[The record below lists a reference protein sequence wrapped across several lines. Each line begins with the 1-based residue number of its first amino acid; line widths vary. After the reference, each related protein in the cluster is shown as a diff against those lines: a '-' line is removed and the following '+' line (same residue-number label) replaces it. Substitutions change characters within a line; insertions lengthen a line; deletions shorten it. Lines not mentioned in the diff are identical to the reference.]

1 MARKTNI
8 RLRRSAT
15 AGAIPTTSNL
25 DLGEIALNTYDG
37 KAYMKKNVGGTD
49 SIVEIGSSAATANE
63 ILVTYEYDGSDGSS
77 SNTVFSGADNDSNT
91 LSYSPGAI
99 QVFLNGILLKDTTD
113 YTASTGNSVTL
124 VNSAQAADVL
134 QIVAWF
140 KAIGTGDNSIQQ
152 FSGNGSTTGFTLS
165 TNPYHENQTDI
176 FIDGIYQQKTTYSI
190 SGTTLTFS
198 EAPPSGTNNVEVSTK
213 STNVTTS
220 NITNLTASGTIT
232 ANAFAGALTGNVTG
246 NVTGNTS
253 GSAGTVTSLSGH
265 DTDDLS
271 EGSSNLYHT
280 SERVDDRINAL
291 LQAGSNISLSYDDA
305 NNQLTITG
313 TDTNTTYSAGTGLAL
328 SSTTFSLSHL
338 GLQSL
343 SDPNADRI
351 AFWDDSAG
359 AFAWLSLGTGLS
371 LSGTTLSGTA
381 QYGNSDVETYLDANG
396 TTFPDSIS
404 SRYGTG
410 NDLKISHDGS
420 NSYIQNY
427 EGHLEITNNADDRD
441 IILRSDDGSGG
452 LAPYIIVDGSAQLTQ
467 FDKHT
472 KHTDTIRADFGN
484 ASDLRIHHDATN
496 SHIHNYEGDLIIRND
511 SDDIKILAEDDVVIR
526 DNDDSTE
533 MAKFINGGAV
543 ELYHNGSKKI
553 ETVSGGATVTGVLT
567 ADTVN
572 TGQGA
577 TEVYLMNQN
586 VRTTDDVT
594 FDDLTLTGNLTV
606 GGTTTTLNS
615 STLEV
620 ADLNIVVG
628 KNATSSSAANGAGIT
643 FGAWSSGTIPR
654 FEWDHSTGRLFAN
667 KPISANLVGN
677 VTGNVSGT
685 AATVTTAAQPAIT
698 SLGTLTTLTVDD
710 ITIDGS
716 TISDAGDITIDSGA
730 NITLDADG
738 GAVGLNDGGTHFA
751 SFENSSNSLYI
762 ETKISDKDIILRGND
777 GGSTITAL
785 TLDMSNAGNAI
796 FNYGGEFHGSLH
808 LDADSAQL
816 QLGDDN
822 DMQVYHNGAHGTI
835 NVATGNLGLDVV
847 GDIVLDAGGGDWI
860 LNDDG
865 TELGRFTNSSSDF
878 VIKTATQDKDLI
890 FKGNDGGS
898 VIEAMR
904 IDYSEGGKV
913 GIGTTSPSDD
923 LHVAGIIRTH
933 SSSTSK
939 YIRVF
944 GGNSGNFLDSY
955 GNALYI
961 RPNGNSSLA
970 ILLDTSG
977 NLGIGTTSP
986 GVSLDVGSKTDA
998 IRVPNGTTAQRPTA
1012 ALGQFRYNTTTSQFE
1027 GYADGAWGAIGG
1039 GGDAFGTIAVSGQ
1052 SNVVADQENDTLTLA
1067 AGTGIQLTTAAGS
1080 DTITI
1085 ASSYVL
1091 NPFKTDIF
1099 TTANSST
1106 TTFTLT
1112 GNPESEDMLLV
1123 FIEGVYQNKN
1133 SYALN
1138 TSTNVLTVDSAP
1150 GSGEEVVVHQ
1160 VGKGVAGSGHTQ
1172 DSFTGNG
1179 NTAAYTL
1186 SITPVTENDVFV
1198 YLDGVYQH
1206 KNTYSVSGTTLTFDT
1221 NVPNGVAIEAITP
1234 SLTEIGVPTTGSV
1247 TPAKL
1252 STGGPSWDAYGN
1264 LTINSNV
1271 VKGSGSTTISSGSAT
1286 SVASV
1291 GGSSY
1296 RSVKI
1301 TAQVTDA
1308 TASEY
1313 MVSEILLIHTGS
1325 ATHITEYGQIHTGSS
1340 PLGTFTADYNSGNMR
1355 LLYTRTGSN
1364 SQVVKVDI
1372 SRLKV

>member
-1 MARKTNI
+1 
-8 RLRRSAT
+8 
-15 AGAIPTTSNL
+15 
-25 DLGEIALNTYDG
+25 
-37 KAYMKKNVGGTD
+37 MKKSVGGTE
-49 SIVEIGSSAATANE
+49 SIVEIGSTAASAND
-63 ILVTYEYDGSDGSS
+63 ILKTYEYDGSDGAT
-77 SNTVFSGADNDSNT
+77 SNTVFSGADNNSET
-91 LSYSPGAI
+91 LAYTVGSI
-99 QVFLNGILLKDTTD
+99 QVYLNGILLQDTTD

-124 VNSAQAADVL
+124 VNSAANADLL
-134 QIVAWF
+134 QVIAWF
-140 KAIGTGDNSIQQ
+140 KAIGTGDNAIQQ
-152 FSGNGSTTGFTLS
+152 LSGDGSTTGFTLA

-198 EAPPSGTNNVEVSTK
+198 EAPPSGTNNIEISTK
-213 STNVTTS
+213 STNLDTGSLSSATF
-220 NITNLTASGTIT
+220 SGTVT
-232 ANAFAGALTGNVTG
+232 ANAFAGNITG

-265 DTDDLS
+265 DSDDLS

-280 SERVDDRINAL
+280 SERVDDRVNAL
-291 LQAGSNISLSYDDA
+291 LQAGSNISLSYDDS
-305 NNQLTITG
+305 NGQLTITG

-396 TTFPDSIS
+396 TTFPDNIKSF
-404 SRYGTG
+404 YGTG
-410 NDLKISHDGS
+410 SDLSVYHSGSH
-420 NSYIQNY
+420 SYIENST
-427 EGHLEITNNADDRD
+427 GNLILLNNADDKD
-441 IILRSDDGSGG
+441 IILQSDDGSGG
-452 LAPYIIVDGSAQLTQ
+452 STAYITVDGSAALTQ
-467 FDKHT
+467 FDRHT
-472 KHTDTIRADFGN
+472 KHVDSIRADFGN
-484 ASDLRIHHDATN
+484 SSDLQIYHDGSHSIIKEDGTGDLRIDGDSIYIRESDGTN
-496 SHIHNYEGDLIIRND
+496 QISAAAGTA
-511 SDDIKILAEDDVVIR
+511 ILYKDGTARVTTT
-526 DNDDSTE
+526 S
-533 MAKFINGGAV
+533 
-543 ELYHNGSKKI
+543 S
-553 ETVSGGATVTGVLT
+553 GATVAGVLT

-586 VRTTDDVT
+586 VRSTDDVT

-606 GGTTTTLNS
+606 GGTTTTLNTA
-615 STLEV
+615 TLDVE
-620 ADLNIVVG
+620 DLNITVG
-628 KNATSSSAANGAGIT
+628 KAATTSSATDGAGLT
-643 FGAWSSGTIPR
+643 FGAWSSGTIPTLT
-654 FEWDHSTGRLFAN
+654 WDHSNSRLSVN
-667 KPISANLVGN
+667 KPFN
-677 VTGNVSGT
+677 VTG
-685 AATVTTAAQPAIT
+685 AIT
-698 SLGTLTTLTVDD
+698 STSLTVDD

-762 ETKISDKDIILRGND
+762 ETKISDKDIIFRGND

-785 TLDMSNAGNAI
+785 TLDMSQAGLAVFTSSI
-796 FNYGGEFHGSLH
+796 H
-808 LDADSAQL
+808 LDSDSSQL

-822 DMQVYHNGAHGTI
+822 DMQVYHNGSHGTI
-835 NVATGNLGLDVV
+835 NVGTGNLTLDVA
-847 GDIVLDAGGGDWI
+847 GDIALDADGGDI
-860 LNDDG
+860 KFQDAG
-865 TELGRFTNSSSDF
+865 TDIFSIINNSTD
-878 VIKTATQDKDLI
+878 VQLKTAVQDKDLI
-890 FKGNDGGS
+890 FIGNDGGS

-904 IDYSEGGKV
+904 IDYSGGGKV
-913 GIGTTSPSDD
+913 GIGTTAPQGN
-923 LHVAGIIRTH
+923 LHIEGEAAASGGGILYITDADNG
-933 SSSTSK
+933 STSGDALHISK
-939 YIRVF
+939 
-944 GGNSGNFLDSY
+944 SG
-955 GNALYI
+955 
-961 RPNGNSSLA
+961 
-970 ILLDTSG
+970 DTAFVYNRESSG
-977 NLGIGTTSP
+977 NLQLGAGNDATHLVILSGGNVGIGTTTP
-986 GVSLDVGSKTDA
+986 AVSLDVGSLTDA

-1027 GYADGAWGAIGG
+1027 GYTGSWGAIGG

-1067 AGTGIQLTTAAGS
+1067 AGTGITLTTTAGT
-1080 DTITI
+1080 DTVTI
-1085 ASSYVL
+1085 ASSYIL
-1091 NPFKTDIF
+1091 NPFKTDVF
-1099 TTANSST
+1099 TTANAST

-1160 VGKGVAGSGHTQ
+1160 VCKGVAGSGHTQ

-1179 NTAAYTL
+1179 STAAYTL
-1186 SITPVTENDVFV
+1186 SVTPITENDVFV

-1234 SLTEIGVPTTGSV
+1234 SLTEIGVPTAGSV

-1252 STGGPSWDAYGN
+1252 STGAPTWDTGGN
-1264 LTINSNV
+1264 VTIDNNV
-1271 VKGSGSTTISSGSAT
+1271 VKSSASVTISSGSAT
-1286 SVASV
+1286 VVASSP
-1291 GGSSY
+1291 GSTY
-1296 RSVKI
+1296 RTAKF

-1313 MVSEILLIHTGS
+1313 MVSEIILIHTGS
-1325 ATHITEYGQIHTGSS
+1325 ATHIAEYGQIFTGSAA
-1340 PLGTFTADYNSGNMR
+1340 LGTFTADYSSGEFR
-1355 LLYTRTGSN
+1355 LVYTRTGSN
-1364 SQVVKVDI
+1364 TQVVKLDI

>member
-1 MARKTNI
+1 LARKTNI

-15 AGAIPTTSNL
+15 AGAQPTTSNL

-37 KAYMKKNVGGTD
+37 KAYMKKSVGGTE
-49 SIVEIGSSAATANE
+49 SIVEIGSSAASAND
-63 ILVTYEYDGSDGSS
+63 ILKTYEYDGSDGAT
-77 SNTVFSGADNDSNT
+77 SNTVFSGADNNSET
-91 LSYSPGAI
+91 LSYTVGSI
-99 QVFLNGILLKDTTD
+99 QVYLNGILLQDTTD

-124 VNSAQAADVL
+124 VNSAANADLL
-134 QIVAWF
+134 QVIAWF
-140 KAIGTGDNSIQQ
+140 KAIGTGDNAIQQ
-152 FSGNGSTTGFTLS
+152 LSGDGSTTGFTLA

-198 EAPPSGTNNVEVSTK
+198 EAPPSGTNNIEISTK
-213 STNVTTS
+213 STNLDTGSLSSATF
-220 NITNLTASGTIT
+220 SGTVT
-232 ANAFAGALTGNVTG
+232 ANAFAGNITG

-265 DTDDLS
+265 DSDDLS

-280 SERVDDRINAL
+280 SERVDDRVNAL
-291 LQAGSNISLSYDDA
+291 LQAGSNISLSYDDS
-305 NNQLTITG
+305 NGQLTITG

-396 TTFPDSIS
+396 TTFPDNIYSK
-404 SRYGTG
+404 YGTG
-410 NDLKISHDGS
+410 NDLTIRHTGS
-420 NSYIQNY
+420 VSEILNY
-427 EGHLEITNNADDRD
+427 TGNLQFVQYADDAD
-441 IILRSDDGSGG
+441 IFFDCDDGSGG
-452 LAPYIIVDGSAQLTQ
+452 TARYLTLDGSAKFVQ
-467 FDKHT
+467 FDQHT
-472 KHTDTIRADFGN
+472 KHSDSIRADFGN
-484 ASDLRIHHDATN
+484 SSDLQIYHDGSHSIIKEDGTGDLRIDGDSIYIRESDGTN
-496 SHIHNYEGDLIIRND
+496 QISAAAGTA
-511 SDDIKILAEDDVVIR
+511 ILYKDGTARV
-526 DNDDSTE
+526 T
-533 MAKFINGGAV
+533 
-543 ELYHNGSKKI
+543 
-553 ETVSGGATVTGVLT
+553 TTSGGATVAGVLT

-586 VRTTDDVT
+586 VRSTDDVT

-606 GGTTTTLNS
+606 GGTTTTLNTA
-615 STLEV
+615 TLDVE
-620 ADLNIVVG
+620 DLNITVG
-628 KNATSSSAANGAGIT
+628 KAATTSSATDGAGLT
-643 FGAWSSGTIPR
+643 FGAWSSGTIPTLT
-654 FEWDHSTGRLFAN
+654 WDHTNARFAMN
-667 KPISANLVGN
+667 KDLATNLVGN
-677 VTGNVSGT
+677 VTGNITGT
-685 AATVTTAAQPAIT
+685 VLTAAQGNIT

-710 ITIDGS
+710 ITINGS
-716 TISDAGDITIDSGA
+716 TISDAGDFTLDVGGDIS
-730 NITLDADG
+730 LDADG
-738 GAVGLNDGGTHFA
+738 GNVYIKDAGTTIGQFFNSGNSFVVKSEVNDMDLIFKGVD
-751 SFENSSNSLYI
+751 NSQN
-762 ETKISDKDIILRGND
+762 
-777 GGSTITAL
+777 ITAL

-796 FNYGGEFHGSLH
+796 FNYGGEFHASVH
-808 LDADSAQL
+808 LDSDSAQL

-847 GDIVLDAGGGDWI
+847 GDIVLDAGGGDWV

-878 VIKTATQDKDLI
+878 VIKAATSDKDLI

-904 IDYSEGGKV
+904 IDYSAGG
-913 GIGTTSPSDD
+913 
-923 LHVAGIIRTH
+923 
-933 SSSTSK
+933 
-939 YIRVF
+939 F
-944 GGNSGNFLDSY
+944 
-955 GNALYI
+955 
-961 RPNGNSSLA
+961 
-970 ILLDTSG
+970 
-977 NLGIGTTSP
+977 LGIGTTAPNQKLDVQGNIRIPVASSIRAEDDDGTYRGAIRLANTSTYNLDIFMQSDGSNAALTIQNSDRSIGIGTGSP

-1027 GYADGAWGAIGG
+1027 GYTGSWGAIGG

-1052 SNVVADQENDTLTLA
+1052 SNVVADQENDTLTFA
-1067 AGTGIQLTTAAGS
+1067 AGTGITLTTTPGT
-1080 DTITI
+1080 DTVTI
-1085 ASSYVL
+1085 ASSYIL
-1091 NPFKTDIF
+1091 NPFVTDVF

-1179 NTAAYTL
+1179 STAAYTL

-1221 NVPNGVAIEAITP
+1221 NVPSGVAIEAITP
-1234 SLTEIGVPTTGSV
+1234 SLTEVGVPTAGSV

-1252 STGGPSWDAYGN
+1252 STGGPSWDSDGN
-1264 LTINSNV
+1264 VTINSSV
-1271 VKGSGSTTISSGSAT
+1271 VKGSDSVTISSGSAT
-1286 SVASV
+1286 AIATMA
-1291 GGSSY
+1291 GSTY
-1296 RSVKI
+1296 RSAKI

-1313 MVSEILLIHTGS
+1313 MVSEILLVHTGS
-1325 ATHITEYGQIHTGSS
+1325 ATHITEYGQIYTGSAA
-1340 PLGTFTADYNSGNMR
+1340 LGTFTADYNSGNMR

>member
-1 MARKTNI
+1 MARQTNI
-8 RLRRSAT
+8 KLRRSAT
-15 AGAIPTTSNL
+15 AGAQPTTSNL

-37 KAYMKKNVGGTD
+37 KAYMKKSVAGTE
-49 SIVEIGSSAATANE
+49 SIIQIGSSDAAAAD
-63 ILVTYEYDGSDGSS
+63 ILKVYEYDGSDGAT
-77 SNTVFSGADNDSNT
+77 SNTVFSGADNNSNT
-91 LSYSPGAI
+91 LTYSAGAV
-99 QVFLNGILLKDTTD
+99 QVYLNGILLKDTTD
-113 YTASTGNSVTL
+113 YAASTGNSIPL
-124 VNSAQAADVL
+124 VNSAANADVL

-140 KAIGTGDNSIQQ
+140 KSIGTGDNAIQQ
-152 FSGNGSTTGFTLS
+152 LSGNNSTTVFTLS

-198 EAPPSGTNNVEVSTK
+198 EAPPTGTNNIEISTK
-213 STNVTTS
+213 STNLETG
-220 NITNLTASGTIT
+220 NLSSATFSGTVT
-232 ANAFAGALTGNVTG
+232 ANAFAGNITG

-265 DTDDLS
+265 DSDDLS

-313 TDTNTTYSAGTGLAL
+313 TDTNTTYSAGTGLGL

-338 GLQSL
+338 GLESL

-351 AFWDDSAG
+351 FFWDDSAG
-359 AFAWLSLGTGLS
+359 AAKFLTLGTGLS
-371 LSGTTLSGTA
+371 ISGTTISGTA

-396 TTFPDSIS
+396 ITLPDSINAKF
-404 SRYGTG
+404 GTG
-410 NDLKISHDGS
+410 NDLQIYHDGS
-420 NSYIQNY
+420 NSYIN
-427 EGHLEITNNADDRD
+427 GLGTGNLIIRNSTDDAD
-441 IILRSDDGSGG
+441 ILFQSDDGSGSITTY
-452 LAPYIIVDGSAQLTQ
+452 LTIDGSNTNMAVAKTMV
-467 FDKHT
+467 FADST
-472 KHTDTIRADFGN
+472 KASFG
-484 ASDLRIHHDATN
+484 AAEDLRIHHDATN

-553 ETVSGGATVTGVLT
+553 ETISTGISVTGVINAT
-567 ADTVN
+567 GGVTCSTVN

-577 TEVYLMNQN
+577 TEVHLMNQN

-606 GGTTTTLNS
+606 GGSTTTLNTA
-615 STLEV
+615 TLEV
-620 ADLNIVVG
+620 EDLNITVG

-643 FGAWSSGTIPR
+643 FGAWSSGTIPTLT
-654 FEWDHSTGRLFAN
+654 WDHTNARFAMN
-667 KPISANLVGN
+667 KDLATNLVGNVTGN

-685 AATVTTAAQPAIT
+685 AATVTTAAQSAIT
-698 SLGTLTTLTVDD
+698 SLGTLTTLTVDN

-716 TISDAGDITIDSGA
+716 VITVGAANDLTVDAVGDIIF
-730 NITLDADG
+730 DADG
-738 GAVGLNDGGTHFA
+738 GDIKFKDAGTLIG
-751 SFENSSNSLYI
+751 SLSNSSSDFVV
-762 ETKISDKDIILRGND
+762 TSAVQDKDLIFKGND

-785 TLDMSNAGNAI
+785 TLDMSDAGRAI
-796 FNYGGEFHGSLH
+796 FTSSVH
-808 LDADSAQL
+808 LDSDSSQL

-822 DMQVYHNGAHGTI
+822 DMQVYHNGSHGTI
-835 NVATGNLGLDVV
+835 NVGTGNLTLDVA
-847 GDIVLDAGGGDWI
+847 GDINLDAGGANI
-860 LNDDG
+860 NFNDDG
-865 TELGRFTNSSSDF
+865 TSVGHIEMAGQNLE
-878 VIKTATQDKDLI
+878 IKSKVSDKDII

-898 VIEAMR
+898 AITALTLDMSAAGAATFNDQ
-904 IDYSEGGKV
+904 ITLGGD
-913 GIGTTSPSDD
+913 ITLPSTGQIN
-923 LHVAGIIRTH
+923 A
-933 SSSTSK
+933 SSAL
-939 YIRVF
+939 Y
-944 GGNSGNFLDSY
+944 LDSDITHFRLNNETEIARINTT
-955 GNALYI
+955 G
-961 RPNGNSSLA
+961 
-970 ILLDTSG
+970 
-977 NLGIGTTSP
+977 LGIGTTSP
-986 GVSLDVGSKTDA
+986 AVSLDIGSKTDA

-1027 GYADGAWGAIGG
+1027 GYTGSWGAIGG

-1067 AGTGIQLTTAAGS
+1067 AGSGITLTTAAGS

-1085 ASSYVL
+1085 ANSYVL
-1091 NPFKTDIF
+1091 NPFKTDVF

-1112 GNPESEDMLLV
+1112 GNPESEDMLMV
-1123 FIEGVYQNKN
+1123 FLEGVYQNKN

-1138 TSTNVLTVDSAP
+1138 TSTNVLTLDTAP
-1150 GSGEEVVVHQ
+1150 LSGEEVVVHQ

-1179 NTAAYTL
+1179 STAAYTL

-1234 SLTEIGVPTTGSV
+1234 SLTEIGVPTNASV